1 MDVGEKAFCC
11 VKRKNKKKMSS
22 GTTDFDNRRT
32 FFVLKK
38 RLGGWRIEKRAK
50 QRYDRKLALD
60 FNCILNQR
68 QKCVYWKASTSCPC
82 YKNMRSLERP
92 GPVNKIAFS
101 DKH

>member
-11 VKRKNKKKMSS
+11 VKRKNKQKKMSS

-68 QKCVYWKASTSCPC
+68 QKCV
-82 YKNMRSLERP
+82 
-92 GPVNKIAFS
+92 
-101 DKH
+101 

>member
-1 MDVGEKAFCC
+1 
-11 VKRKNKKKMSS
+11 MSS

-68 QKCVYWKASTSCPC
+68 QKCV
-82 YKNMRSLERP
+82 
-92 GPVNKIAFS
+92 
-101 DKH
+101 